1 MSARHPGHAVAVVLG
16 ILIFLAA
23 PIDASAQEGT
33 AKPFDFGSLVEKQAT
48 PKPPSVPAPGPCN
61 EVTDEARHACAR
73 LQKAAYDHQSWML
86 EYRQKAFEAHHVYTI
101 IVFAIVCGMVLL
113 GMYLS
118 YKEFAIGAARRQ
130 RLIER
135 LVQRFRRPAGGKA
148 DDAKAGSD
156 QEQSVEEQAAAATA
170 LEIGTS
176 GVKVTSQVLGVIVLV
191 VSMGFFYLYLKTVYP
206 IQESNAPSVA
216 AATSASVGAAE
227 QK

>member
-1 MSARHPGHAVAVVLG
+1 MSARQPGHAVAPVLG
-16 ILIFLAA
+16 ILLFLAV

-33 AKPFDFGSLVEKQAT
+33 AKAFDFGSLVEKQAT

-61 EVTDEARHACAR
+61 EITDEARQACAR
-73 LQKAAYDHQSWML
+73 LQKVAYEHQAWML

-101 IVFAIVCGMVLL
+101 IVFAIVCAMVLL

-130 RLIER
+130 KLIER
-135 LVQRFRRPAGGKA
+135 LIQRVRRTAGGKP
-148 DDAKAGSD
+148 DEAKAGGD
-156 QEQSVEEQAAAATA
+156 QELSAEEKAAAATA

-206 IQESNAPSVA
+206 IQESNAPSA
-216 AATSASVGAAE
+216 AATTSAPASAAE
-227 QK
+227 PK

>member
-1 MSARHPGHAVAVVLG
+1 MSARHPGHTVAAALG
-16 ILIFLAA
+16 ILLFMAV
-23 PIDASAQEGT
+23 PINASAQEGT
-33 AKPFDFGSLVEKQAT
+33 AKTFDFGSLVEKQAT
-48 PKPPSVPAPGPCN
+48 PRPPSVPAPGPCT
-61 EVTDEARHACAR
+61 EVTDEARQACAR
-73 LQKAAYDHQSWML
+73 WQKAAYDHQAWML
-86 EYRQKAFEAHHVYTI
+86 EYRQKAFEAHHIYTI

-135 LVQRFRRPAGGKA
+135 LVQRFRRPGGAKPDEARAGGGQDLSA
-148 DDAKAGSD
+148 
-156 QEQSVEEQAAAATA
+156 EEKAAAATA

-206 IQESNAPSVA
+206 IQESSAPSA
-216 AATSASVGAAE
+216 AATSTQAAAAE
-227 QK
+227 PK

>member
-1 MSARHPGHAVAVVLG
+1 MSARHPGHAVAAVLG
-16 ILIFLAA
+16 ILLFLVA
-23 PIDASAQEGT
+23 PINASAQEGA
-33 AKPFDFGSLVEKQAT
+33 AKAFDFGSLVEKQAA
-48 PKPPSVPAPGPCN
+48 PKAPSVSAPGPCN
-61 EVTDEARHACAR
+61 EATDEARQACAR

-130 RLIER
+130 KLIER
-135 LVQRFRRPAGGKA
+135 LVQRIRRQAAGKP
-148 DDAKAGSD
+148 DEAKAAGD
-156 QEQSVEEQAAAATA
+156 QELSAEEKAAAATA

-206 IQESNAPSVA
+206 IQESNAPSA
-216 AATSASVGAAE
+216 AAASASAAE